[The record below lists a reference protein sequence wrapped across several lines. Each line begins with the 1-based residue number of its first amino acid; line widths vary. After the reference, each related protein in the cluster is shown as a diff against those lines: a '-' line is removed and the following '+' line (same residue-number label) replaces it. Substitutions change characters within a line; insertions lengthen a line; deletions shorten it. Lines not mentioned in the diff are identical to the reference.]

1 MDLSRA
7 STRRRIFHTLRVAVA
22 LMLLSTCAE
31 IASAELCPEMRE
43 SLIGRSEVV
52 SLAERETVV
61 EASDAEPSA
70 GARIDSDRDSSA
82 CLDECESCICCC
94 AHLLVVQPFLQPSP
108 AECASARGP
117 MPFQVPATDRAAPY
131 RPPRS

>member
-7 STRRRIFHTLRVAVA
+7 SSRRRIFHTLRAVVA

-52 SLAERETVV
+52 SVAERAT
-61 EASDAEPSA
+61 SIDATDSA
-70 GARIDSDRDSSA
+70 RSANARMDSDRDSST
-82 CLDECESCICCC
+82 CIDECESCICCC
-94 AHLLVVQPFLQPSP
+94 AHLLVVQPFLQPAV
-108 AECASARGP
+108 AECAAAGGF
-117 MPFQVPATDRAAPY
+117 MLFQVPTADLAAPY